1 MRTSTHRFTIP
12 ILLLVAALS
21 GCAAERRKDS
31 TTGASAISIERDVV
45 YLTRGDQQLR
55 ADVYTPAGTGSFPG
69 VLVVHGG
76 SWQRGNKQRMA
87 ETSKRLAERGY
98 VAVSIDYRLAPEH
111 RFPAPLYDCQE
122 ALRWMRANAAR
133 LHLDPEHVGGFGYS
147 AGAHLVA
154 MLATTGDL
162 DGLDEAAGA
171 GERDIRLQAAVLGAA
186 PVDLARFWPNPAM
199 IRLLGAWPSDRP
211 DVYAIAS
218 PINFVSADDP
228 PMFLYHGAS
237 DWMVDPSQSKEMAA
251 ALEKVGV
258 PTDYYETSGG
268 HFATFLFDNGQTTRA
283 IDFLDRWLK
292 RAAAPAT

>member
-1 MRTSTHRFTIP
+1 M
-12 ILLLVAALS
+12 ILSWVLLAALS

-31 TTGASAISIERDVV
+31 TTDSAAISIQPDVV
-45 YLTRGDQQLR
+45 YLTRGDEKLR
-55 ADVYTPAGTGSFPG
+55 ADVYTPAGDGPFPG

-76 SWQRGNKQRMA
+76 SWQRGSKQRMA
-87 ETSKRLAERGY
+87 ETATRLAERGY
-98 VAVSIDYRLAPEH
+98 VAVSIDYRLAPAH

-122 ALRWMRANAAR
+122 ALRWMRANAGR
-133 LHLDPEHVGGFGYS
+133 LHLDPDRVGGFGYS

-154 MLATTGDL
+154 MLATTSEV

-171 GERDIRLQAAVLGAA
+171 GGRDIRLQAAVLGAA

-199 IRLLGAWPSDRP
+199 IRLLGAWPDDRP

-218 PINFVSADDP
+218 PINFVTADDP

-251 ALEKVGV
+251 ALQKVGV
-258 PTDYYETSGG
+258 PAAYYESSGG
-268 HFATFLFDNGQTTRA
+268 HFATFLFDREQVARA
-283 IDFLDRWLK
+283 IDFLDRWL
-292 RAAAPAT
+292 RSASATASAS